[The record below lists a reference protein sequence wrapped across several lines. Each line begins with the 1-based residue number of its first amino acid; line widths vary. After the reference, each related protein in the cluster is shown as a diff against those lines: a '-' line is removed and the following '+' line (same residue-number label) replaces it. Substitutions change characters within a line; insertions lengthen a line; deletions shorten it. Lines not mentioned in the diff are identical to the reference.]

1 MASAQA
7 EQDLL
12 WMSREWWREKPSWL
26 EQWEAE
32 EWRLT
37 GRDSRL

>member
-12 WMSREWWREKPSWL
+12 WMSREQRREKPAGL
-26 EQWEAE
+26 EQRGAE